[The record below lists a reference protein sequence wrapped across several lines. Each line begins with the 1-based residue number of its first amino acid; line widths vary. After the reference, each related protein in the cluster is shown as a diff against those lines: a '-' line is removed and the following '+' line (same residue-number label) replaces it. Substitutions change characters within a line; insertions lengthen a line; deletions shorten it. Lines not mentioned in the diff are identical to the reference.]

1 MPAKI
6 DLTGKKIGSLMVTG
20 FAGNR
25 RNTRGISE
33 RMWSC
38 LCDCGERLELQSSCF
53 SNRKAKGCLKCEI
66 NALKKDFEGKVF
78 KSSVSGNFVV
88 DKYVSSTEVH
98 VTFLST
104 GYITQAQLKEVRQG
118 KVKDLLHPSVCGV
131 GYFGTGRHSGSTED
145 DLKNSPAYEVW
156 RGIIRRCYDKN
167 CNSYGLYEGVR
178 VCEEWHNFQNFA
190 EWFYSQEHHDK
201 GFAVDK
207 DLRIFG
213 NKIYS
218 PETCSLVP
226 PAVNSLF
233 TGSSERLKPRE
244 LPKGVHFCKEKGL
257 YITQIHKGEF
267 TKSGNKKQTYLGQ
280 FGDKKLAILAYK
292 TAKEEHVKDV
302 AELYKDVI
310 HPDVYNNLMDYEVD
324 VKNWIKE

>member
-6 DLTGKKIGSLMVTG
+6 DMTGRRVGSLLVVG
-20 FAGNR
+20 FSGNR
-25 RNTRGISE
+25 RSSAGISK

-38 LCDCGERLELQSSCF
+38 VCDCGESLELSTSCV
-53 SNRKAKGCLKCEI
+53 SKRKAKGCLKCET
-66 NALKKDFEGKVF
+66 NALKGEYENKVF
-78 KSSVSGNFVV
+78 KSKLSGSFIV
-88 DKYVSSTEVH
+88 DKYVSSAEVY
-98 VTFLST
+98 VKFLST
-104 GYITQAQLKEVRQG
+104 GYTTQTALKEVRCGQ
-118 KVKDLLHPSVCGV
+118 VRDPWYPSVCGV
-131 GYFGTGRHSGSTED
+131 GYFGVGNYAGTTED
-145 DLKNSPAYEVW
+145 GLKNSPAYEVW

-167 CNSYGLYEGVR
+167 CKSYDLYEGVR

-207 DLRIFG
+207 DLRVFG

-226 PAVNSLF
+226 SAVNSLF
-233 TGSSERLKPRE
+233 TGSSERFKPRE

-280 FGDKKLAILAYK
+280 FGDKKPAILAYK
-292 TAKEEHVKDV
+292 IAKEEHVKEV
-302 AELYKDVI
+302 AELYKNVI
-310 HPDVYNNLMDYEVD
+310 HPDVYSNLMSYEVD
-324 VKNWIKE
+324 VKNWIKD